1 MEKCALIAFIVL
13 AGCDDGKAP
22 ADDSAPTIDCSSFS
36 AVDIPAPVG
45 EVGAAWDAAHE
56 RFIVFG
62 GNRAIPENCSF
73 AGSDFTGETWAFYP
87 DCGLFD
93 PIETTDGPGPRGRFG
108 AVSDP
113 ARGRMLIFGGRYR
126 ATSSGAYTNYD
137 ELWSF
142 DFATDT
148 WTLLS
153 SGDGPQARSSA
164 GMEVVG
170 EQLILFGGNA
180 STSGTSYRS
189 LDDLWA
195 WDLVN
200 GGWSELD
207 AGSGPSARL
216 MHATAAGD
224 GAFYVYAGG
233 DNQAFTGPFLGD
245 LWKLDLAE
253 LAWTELHPDNSS
265 APSQRLAADLFV
277 DPERSRLILWAGHD
291 AGTVGNSNEVWAFDL
306 EGGDWALLREGDVY
320 ANPAE
325 GVCDFPADFTTPDL
339 ESPERRYMDAADA
352 TGDGRAFIF
361 GGKTDCGAVNDVWS
375 LNLADLSWTEHSSAT
390 AGEIC
395 LRAYSE
401 CESLC
406 F

>member
-1 MEKCALIAFIVL
+1 MKFALALVSLL
-13 AGCDDGKAP
+13 AACTDKDVTP
-22 ADDSAPTIDCSSFS
+22 ADDSTPTVDCTAFS
-36 AVDIPAPVG
+36 AVDIPAPAG
-45 EVGAAWDAAHE
+45 EVGAAWDASHQ
-56 RFIVFG
+56 RFIIFG

-73 AGSDFTGETWAFYP
+73 AGSDFGGETWAFYP

-93 PIETTDGPGPRGRFG
+93 PIEVSDGPGPRGRF
-108 AVSDP
+108 AAASDA
-113 ARGRMLIFGGRYR
+113 ARGRMLMYGGRYR
-126 ATSSGAYTNYD
+126 AGSSGNYTNYD

-142 DFATDT
+142 DYATDT

-153 SGDGPQARSSA
+153 SDAGPSPRSST

-170 EQLILFGGNA
+170 DQLILFGGNA
-180 STSGTSYRS
+180 SSSGTAYRS
-189 LDDLWA
+189 LDDLWS

-200 GGWSELD
+200 GGWTELD

-216 MHATAAGD
+216 MHATAASD

-245 LWKLDLAE
+245 LWKLDLASMS
-253 LAWTELHPDNSS
+253 WTELHADDAR
-265 APSQRLAADLFV
+265 APSQRLAADLFF
-277 DPERSRLILWAGHD
+277 DPTNERLLMWAGHD
-291 AGTVGNSNEVWAFDL
+291 IGNLGNNNQLWAFDL
-306 EGGDWALLREGDVY
+306 GSGDWSVVREGDIY

-325 GVCDFPADFTTPDL
+325 GTCDFPPDFTTPDF
-339 ESPERRYMDAADA
+339 ESPERRYMDASDVSE
-352 TGDGRAFIF
+352 DGRVFIF

-375 LNLADLSWTEHSSAT
+375 LNMADATWTELSSAT

-395 LRAYSE
+395 LRAFSE